1 VVLCVSSYFVT
12 QRDTEKT
19 QSSTETI
26 NRKMFSLVIPIYNEE
41 KLIDELL
48 KRTITSVESFA
59 SDYEIIIVDDGS
71 DDRSLELIL
80 LLQKKYSRIIV
91 LSLTKNFGHQ
101 AAFTAGLEY
110 AKGDIVAMMDGDLQD
125 PPELL
130 SEMYRKINEED
141 LDIVSGKKTGR
152 RGSRNRNLMSAL
164 FHLFFKSVGEIKNME
179 NAGNYSMMK
188 REAIDALLMMK
199 EKVRYLP
206 GLRTFIGFRQGYI
219 EFVRDSRYKG
229 DPKMSFGKL
238 FMLAADAIFSFSKFP
253 IRFCLVLGTIGT
265 MVFMAAGIYVLIAK
279 ACGFAITGWPSI
291 LLSIYFLGSI
301 QLVFLGILG
310 EYVYRSYKESQ
321 NRPVYFIRKIYES
334 GADK

>member
-1 VVLCVSSYFVT
+1 
-12 QRDTEKT
+12 
-19 QSSTETI
+19 
-26 NRKMFSLVIPIYNEE
+26 MFSLVIPIYNEE

-48 KRTITSVESFA
+48 RRTIPSVESIA

-71 DDRSLELIL
+71 SDRSLEIL
-80 LLQKKYSRIIV
+80 LDWHKKNSRIIV

-101 AAFTAGLEY
+101 AAYTAGLEY
-110 AKGDIVAMMDGDLQD
+110 AKGDLVAMMDGDLQD

-152 RGSRNRNLMSAL
+152 KGSGKRNLLSAM
-164 FHLFFKSVGEIKNME
+164 FHLFFRSIGEIKYME
-179 NAGNYSMMK
+179 NAGNYSMMR
-188 REAIDALLMMK
+188 REAVNALLMMK

-206 GLRTFIGFRQGYI
+206 GLRTFIGFRQGYV
-219 EFVRDSRYKG
+219 EFVRDTRYKG
-229 DPKMSFGKL
+229 EPKMSFGKL
-238 FMLAADAIFSFSKFP
+238 FILATDAIFSFSKFP

-265 MVFMAAGIYVLIAK
+265 LVFMAAGIYVLIAK
-279 ACGFAITGWPSI
+279 AYGIAVSGLPSI

-321 NRPVYFIRKIYES
+321 NRPVYFIRKIYGS
-334 GADK
+334 GDDK